1 MLSFFVST
9 ASVCI
14 QPGPLTR
21 SVIRGL
27 ITPRSLRELFTNP
40 ATTES
45 AMPRL
50 ADLADYTRAQV
61 CMDLESIMAVE
72 AASVQALPMALPV
85 ALLVSAEQ
93 LELAGNYSEI
103 MAAKGFHIAAFTR
116 SAEAERWAQRQANV
130 RAFWLACA
138 PPVESALQA
147 ANRAP
152 GADRAARQFA

>member
-1 MLSFFVST
+1 MLNCFFST
-9 ASVCI
+9 ASVWI
-14 QPGPLTR
+14 RPGPLTR
-21 SVIRGL
+21 AVVRGL
-27 ITPRSLRELFTNP
+27 ITPRSFQELLTNP
-40 ATTES
+40 ATTE
-45 AMPRL
+45 AALPRFV
-50 ADLADYTRAQV
+50 DLFDCTEAQV
-61 CMDLESIMAVE
+61 CMDLGAMLAV
-72 AASVQALPMALPV
+72 AVTAKSAQALPV

-138 PPVESALQA
+138 PPVESTLQA